1 MKTNDPEVCEAHFLA
16 VYDETYDD
24 IKRFAAARCEDPED
38 LSDILQDTYLDY
50 FRLIQKRGT
59 DYASSPRAVL
69 YEIAKRKIFRSYSLK
84 KKLSV
89 FVPLS
94 SADRDE
100 QENFPADA
108 QAADTEEEALDRVEA
123 ERLWKKIGT
132 YPPETRKILYLYFSC
147 GMSHT
152 EIAEATGLNVSN
164 VKNRIY
170 RTLSGIRKAEERK
183 IQDD

>member
-1 MKTNDPEVCEAHFLA
+1 MKTNDLEVCEAHFLA

-38 LSDILQDTYLDY
+38 LSDILQETYLEY
-50 FRLIQKRGT
+50 FRLIRRHGT

-69 YEIAKRKIFRSYSLK
+69 YEIAKRRIFRSYSLK

-89 FVPLS
+89 FVPLFS
-94 SADRDE
+94 
-100 QENFPADA
+100 ENDDGEEYCPADA
-108 QAADTEEEALDRVEA
+108 EADTDTEEETLDRMEA
-123 ERLWKKIGT
+123 KRIWEQIGT

-152 EIAEATGLNVSN
+152 EIAEIMNMNVSN

-170 RTLSGIRKAEERK
+170 RTLAGIRRK
-183 IQDD
+183 ENRNE